1 MVIGGFEGTGRLSR
15 CEARI
20 GAEESRGA
28 TRSQTKSCRVG
39 EEIETKADPR
49 GYRSANRKYGTNR
62 TRIQRLPQRVC
73 PIRMGRRIGGEQRG
87 EPPKNTGPIVNISSR
102 VATGSLILELNEEL
116 HLAGCDHERGHER
129 RIAAPPPIG

>member
-1 MVIGGFEGTGRLSR
+1 MVIGGFKGTGQLSR
-15 CEARI
+15 CETGI
-20 GAEESRGA
+20 STEESGGSSG
-28 TRSQTKSCRVG
+28 SQTKACRVG
-39 EEIETKADPR
+39 EKIEAKADTR
-49 GYRSANRKYGTNR
+49 GYRSANRKYRKAR

-116 HLAGCDHERGHER
+116 HLAGCDHERDHER
-129 RIAAPPPIG
+129 RIAAPPPRG